1 VLGAAAVQIPKL
13 PAGCP
18 FDLQNR
24 FIL

>member
-1 VLGAAAVQIPKL
+1 VLGAVAVQIPKL

-18 FDLQNR
+18 LDLQNR